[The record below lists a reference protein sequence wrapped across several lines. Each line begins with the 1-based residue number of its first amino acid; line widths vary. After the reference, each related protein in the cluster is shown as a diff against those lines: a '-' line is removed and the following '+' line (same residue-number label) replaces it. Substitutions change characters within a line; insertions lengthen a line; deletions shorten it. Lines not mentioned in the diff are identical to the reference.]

1 MNPKSSTGGT
11 ASVPSNI
18 FNVMPTSA
26 SSPAI
31 FSPSKILEINL
42 IILPAIFS
50 SSETLEII
58 LLYVNQC

>member
-42 IILPAIFS
+42 IILPAI
-50 SSETLEII
+50 LAQ
-58 LLYVNQC
+58 VRH